1 MNSVPPSQRGFTLIE
16 ALVALAILG
25 IAAVGIVRA
34 AEAHID
40 TQYGLERRAAAQL
53 VAENALAEASL
64 GIGTANAGNQEV
76 TMLGSRWTVRVALG
90 GSDDPDLQLAT
101 VQVSPAGS
109 GEAMV
114 TLRGFVDRGTIT
126 R

>member
-1 MNSVPPSQRGFTLIE
+1 MSRGPLPAEQGFTLIE
-16 ALVALAILG
+16 AMVALVILG
-25 IAAVGIVRA
+25 VASIGIVRA

-40 TQYGLERRAAAQL
+40 TLRQLERRAAAQW

-64 GIGTANAGNQEV
+64 GLGPLAGSSEQA
-76 TMLGSRWTVRVALG
+76 MLNERWSVRLALR

-101 VQVSPAGS
+101 VTVAPAGS
-109 GEAMV
+109 RDTLV
-114 TLRGFVDRGTIT
+114 TLRGFVDRGTIS